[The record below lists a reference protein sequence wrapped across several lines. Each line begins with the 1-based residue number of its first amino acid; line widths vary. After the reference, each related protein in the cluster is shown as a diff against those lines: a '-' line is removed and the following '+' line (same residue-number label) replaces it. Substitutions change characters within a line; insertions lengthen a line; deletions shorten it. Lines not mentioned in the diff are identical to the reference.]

1 MNDPG
6 NWRVRPYQ
14 PADRALVRWICA
26 ETGFL
31 GEPQEKVVLDREV
44 FTDMWSAYW
53 TDREP
58 ESGFVAECEGRVV
71 GYLLGCVDTDR
82 YERVFNQ
89 EMARPLLWKA
99 LRRGFF
105 LRGKNPGYIYRMVRS
120 LRRGE
125 FKAPMRAIKHEYP
138 AHLHM
143 NIAPPEFRG
152 RGLGQ
157 ALLRAYLDYLRARG
171 VKGLHLGTTSHNQ
184 QAVPFYLAAGFQEI
198 FRSRIT
204 CYDHAVPDPPVYL
217 LYFGMKL

>member
-1 MNDPG
+1 MTSTPA
-6 NWRVRPYQ
+6 WRVRPYR
-14 PADRALVRWICA
+14 PADRPAVRWICS

-44 FTDMWSAYW
+44 FADMWSAYW

-58 ESGFVAECEGRVV
+58 ESCLVAECEGRVV
-71 GYLLGCVDTDR
+71 GYLLGCTDTDR
-82 YERVFNQ
+82 YERVFR
-89 EMARPLLWKA
+89 EELARPLCGKA

-105 LRGKNPGYIYRMVRS
+105 WRPKNQAYLYRMIRS

-125 FKAPMRAIKHEYP
+125 FQAPMRQIKAEYP

-143 NIAPPEFRG
+143 NIAPAPFRG
-152 RGLGQ
+152 RGIGK
-157 ALLRAYLDYLRARG
+157 ALLHHYLAYLREHG
-171 VKGLHLGTTSHNQ
+171 VKGLHLGTTSHNK

-198 FRSRIT
+198 FRSRLT